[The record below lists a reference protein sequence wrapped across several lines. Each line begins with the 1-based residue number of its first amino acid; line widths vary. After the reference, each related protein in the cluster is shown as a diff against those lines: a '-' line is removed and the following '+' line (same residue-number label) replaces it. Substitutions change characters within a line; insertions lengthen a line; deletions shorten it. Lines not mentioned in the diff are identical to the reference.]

1 MTGQLED
8 PRPSFDEIGP
18 QRVFHYCEPAARLRA
33 VLVIDTTRFGLSA
46 GGVRMA
52 PDLTLV
58 EMVRLARA
66 MSYKFAMLDL
76 PCGGAKAGIW
86 FDPADPSR
94 AAVVRAF
101 LTAIRP
107 LTETRAYMPGADMGT
122 TAGDFASVYP
132 DTESSR
138 NLADQTF
145 EGLPLEDQVTGYGVV
160 IAARSACEFAG
171 RMLRGARVAIEGF
184 GKVGLGAAKFFAREQ
199 AAVVAVSTING
210 TLYDPG
216 GLDVARLL
224 DLRRAHGD
232 AALDHYTGGQ
242 RLPREALLTLPL
254 EILVPGARPD
264 AIHAGNV
271 DAIAAPLVVPA
282 ANIPYAAGTI
292 ARLHARGIVAL
303 PDFVA
308 NAGGVLLGLIG
319 LQGGGVDD
327 VFTAV
332 RERISANVQ
341 RVLEVAKQQKC
352 AAHDAAVALARQHLG
367 AEDAC

>member
-1 MTGQLED
+1 MAGHLED
-8 PRPSFDEIGP
+8 PILSFDEIGP
-18 QRVFHYCEPAARLRA
+18 QRIFHYYEPAARLRA

-52 PDLTLV
+52 PDLTLA

-66 MSYKFAMLDL
+66 MSYKYAMLDL

-86 FDPADPSR
+86 FDAADPSR
-94 AAVVRAF
+94 AAVVQAF
-101 LTAIRP
+101 LAVIRP
-107 LTETRAYMPGADMGT
+107 LIEARAYIPGADMGT
-122 TAGDFASVYP
+122 TAGDFAALYP
-132 DTESSR
+132 DTGSSR

-145 EGLPLEDQVTGYGVV
+145 QGLPLEDQVTGYGVV

-171 RMLRGARVAIEGF
+171 RTLCGMRVAIEGF

-199 AAVVAVSTING
+199 AVVVAVSTING
-210 TLYDPG
+210 TLYDHG
-216 GLDVARLL
+216 GLDVATLV

-242 RLPREALLTLPL
+242 RLPREALLTLPVD
-254 EILVPGARPD
+254 ILVPGARPD

-282 ANIPYAAGTI
+282 ANIPYAPGTI
-292 ARLHARGIVAL
+292 ARLHASGIVAI

-308 NAGGVLLGLIG
+308 NAGGVLLGLVG

-332 RERISANVQ
+332 RERIRANVL
-341 RVLEVAKQQKC
+341 RVLEVAKQREC
-352 AAHDAAVALARQHLG
+352 AAYDAAVALARQRLLG
-367 AEDAC
+367 R